1 MTNRLNDFLEAGI
14 MRAVLTNRPVFEEP
28 ATCEAHGPYMAKGL
42 PGNEFRTGCPV
53 CREARIQAERAKAEA
68 EKAKEREAR
77 ICEQLEASGIAPRF
91 MNCTLDNYE
100 AKNPGQQKALKFA
113 QDFVNGFEDV
123 LTTGRSAVFVGTP
136 GTGKTHLASAIAQ
149 AVARRYNASFC
160 YVTVLRAMRAIKA
173 TWREDSER
181 SESEVIW
188 KLTSPDLLILDEVGV
203 QFGSEFEKNILFD
216 VINYRYEHRKP
227 TIFLSNL
234 AASELTAYLG
244 ERVIDRLREDGGA
257 VIPFQWESNR
267 GKR

>member
-1 MTNRLNDFLEAGI
+1 MTNRLNDFLESGLKAAEKRGI
-14 MRAVLTNRPVFEEP
+14 QVMEEP
-28 ATCEAHGPYMAKGL
+28 SICELHGTYMSKVFKSFRSQCPDCKEEKEKQEQAK
-42 PGNEFRTGCPV
+42 
-53 CREARIQAERAKAEA
+53 KAEELA
-68 EKAKEREAR
+68 KAKEAALIDR
-77 ICEQLEASGIAPRF
+77 LEASGIAPRF
-91 MNCTLDNYE
+91 MRCTLDNYE
-100 AKNPGQQKALKFA
+100 AKNQGQQKALKFA
-113 QDFVNGFEDV
+113 QDFVSGFEDV

-173 TWREDSER
+173 TWREDSEQ
-181 SESEVIW
+181 SESDVVW

-234 AASELTAYLG
+234 SAPELTAYLG
-244 ERVIDRLREDGGA
+244 ERVVDRLREDGGA